1 MFKYNCLVILYLL
14 CGQNTASFM
23 LAPYKMKRHL
33 ACLVRLPGFFF
44 STPPF
49 PSCSIPRRECM
60 APRDLLSTL
69 FFSFTP
75 YELILGDQ

>member
-33 ACLVRLPGFFF
+33 ACLVLFPVFFF
-44 STPPF
+44 STSLF
-49 PSCSIPRRECM
+49 PSCSIPRC
-60 APRDLLSTL
+60 PRDLLSTL
-69 FFSFTP
+69 IFSLTS